1 MAFLFSGAKG
11 IKPYRFYPRFDDDA
25 IFNYFHR
32 MNYVSLNGKT
42 LPAGKPVLQSD
53 NRGYRYGDALFETMK
68 LVNGQI
74 ILEKYHFE
82 RLYGGLKLM
91 QFKIPSL
98 FTATRLRKEILALC
112 KKNDCAKLARIRLS
126 VFRGNGG
133 LYDETK
139 GLQYLIE
146 SWPINATLNHLN
158 KNGLDIDIYPHAQK
172 SCDLFCN
179 IKSAN
184 YLPYVMASQFAK
196 ASKLNDCLINNV
208 KGHIA
213 DATIANI
220 FLVKNSLV
228 ITPSLSEA
236 CVNGVMRRHL
246 IEKLRVSRNFD
257 LREGVVT
264 KNDLETFDE
273 VFLTNA
279 MYGIRWVKSF
289 RNKVYTNTQTIQLF
303 RDFIAPLY
311 S

>member
-1 MAFLFSGAKG
+1 
-11 IKPYRFYPRFDDDA
+11 
-25 IFNYFHR
+25 
-32 MNYVSLNGKT
+32 MNYISINGKII
-42 LPAGKPVLQSD
+42 PASKPVLQAD
-53 NRGYRYGDALFETMK
+53 NRGYRYGDGLFETMK
-68 LVNGQI
+68 MVNGQL

-82 RLYGGLKLM
+82 RLFGGLKLM
-91 QFKIPSL
+91 QYKISSL
-98 FTATRLRKEILALC
+98 FTAARLRKEILALC
-112 KKNDCAKLARIRLS
+112 KKNSCTDLARIRLS

-146 SWPINATLNHLN
+146 CWPLNASFNQLN

-179 IKSAN
+179 LKSAN
-184 YLPYVMASQFAK
+184 YLPYVMAAQYAK
-196 ASKLNDCLINNV
+196 ANKLNDCLINNV

-220 FLVKNSLV
+220 FMVKNNLV

-236 CVNGVMRRHL
+236 CVNGVMRRYL
-246 IEKLRVSRNFD
+246 IEKLRVSRNFE

-279 MYGIRWVKSF
+279 MNGIRWVKSF
-289 RNKVYTNTQTIQLF
+289 RNKVYTNTRTIQLF
-303 RDFIAPLY
+303 SDFIAPLY
-311 S
+311 

>member
-1 MAFLFSGAKG
+1 
-11 IKPYRFYPRFDDDA
+11 
-25 IFNYFHR
+25 
-32 MNYVSLNGKT
+32 MNYVCLNGKM
-42 LPAGKPVLQSD
+42 LPAAKPVLLAD
-53 NRGYRYGDALFETMK
+53 NRGYRYGDGLFETMK
-68 LVNGQI
+68 LIDGKV

-82 RLYGGLKLM
+82 RLFSGLKLM
-91 QFKIPSL
+91 QFRVPSL
-98 FTATRLRKEILALC
+98 FTAARLRKEIAALC
-112 KKNDCAKLARIRLS
+112 KKNGCGDLARVRLS
-126 VFRGNGG
+126 VFRGDGG

-139 GLQYLIE
+139 GLQYLVE
-146 SWPINATLNHLN
+146 CWPANASVNQLN
-158 KNGLDIDIYPHAQK
+158 KNGLDIDIYPDAQK

-179 IKSAN
+179 LKSAN
-184 YLPYVMASQFAK
+184 YLPYVMAAQFAK
-196 ASKLNDCLINNV
+196 ANKLNDCLVSNV

-220 FLVKNSLV
+220 FLVKNNLV

-236 CVNGVMRRHL
+236 CVNGVVRRHL
-246 IEKLRVSRNFD
+246 IEKLRVSRNFE

-289 RNKVYTNTQTIQLF
+289 RKKVYDNTQTIQLF